1 MRVGIGSDVHAL
13 EPEEELVLAG
23 VQIDYQLGLVGHS
36 DADVVL
42 HAIMDALLG
51 AIGAGDIGRHFPA
64 TDPQYKGIS
73 SLLLLE
79 EVVRIV
85 ADQDYQVNNLDVVI
99 KAEQPKLAPYL
110 TQMEDKLAQ
119 VLEVDNT
126 RINIKATTTE
136 GLGFVGR
143 QEGIASQAIVSL
155 NNF

>member
-23 VQIDYQLGLVGHS
+23 VQIDYQLGLIGHS

-64 TDPQYKGIS
+64 SDPQYKDIS

-79 EVVRIV
+79 EVVNMVV
-85 ADQDYQVNNLDVVI
+85 AKDYQVNNLDVVI
-99 KAEQPKLAPYL
+99 KAEEPKLAPYL

-119 VLEVDNT
+119 VLEVDST